1 MSVYLCCKP
10 KFLSSDK
17 LVTWIL
23 LCTLYWQMSSNPIWG
38 LGTSQKPNA
47 SSLNDIE
54 VRIEHDSSSL
64 ELWMTEPD
72 ETNLQTTTGLCCQ
85 LEMAT
90 FLKCT
95 LPM

>member
-54 VRIEHDSSSL
+54 VRIEHDSSSS
-64 ELWMTEPD
+64 EWMTELD
-72 ETNLQTTTGLCCQ
+72 ETNLQTTGLFCQ

>member
-54 VRIEHDSSSL
+54 VRIEHDSSSS
-64 ELWMTEPD
+64 EWMTELD
-72 ETNLQTTTGLCCQ
+72 ETNLQATGLFCQ
-85 LEMAT
+85 LEMET

>member
-1 MSVYLCCKP
+1 M
-10 KFLSSDK
+10 F
-17 LVTWIL
+17 
-23 LCTLYWQMSSNPIWG
+23 SNPIWG

-54 VRIEHDSSSL
+54 VRKEHDSSSS
-64 ELWMTEPD
+64 ELWMTELD
-72 ETNLQTTTGLCCQ
+72 ETNLQTTGLFCQ